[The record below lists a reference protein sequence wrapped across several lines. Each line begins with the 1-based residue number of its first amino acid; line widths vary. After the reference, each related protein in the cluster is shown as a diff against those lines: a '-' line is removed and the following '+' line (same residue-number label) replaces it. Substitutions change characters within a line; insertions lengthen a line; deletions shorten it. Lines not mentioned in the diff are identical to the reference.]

1 MEKIYM
7 EDSQQSRKSRSP
19 FRLSVVLSFVV
30 AFFAIFSLIACG
42 VSQVSYA
49 APTDGEIVNDT
60 FNFMLDNGKV
70 WVQGDT
76 GRFGVPLYYA
86 NQVGGKSILCIEPT
100 VTVPQGAAYER
111 SDRIINDAGLLYL
124 LERFYDDNGNNEN
137 VIGNSL
143 THDYGSAELNAKM
156 HAYAEAFVKQAA
168 VWVYISK
175 TKKASY
181 PSNLSVTENG
191 DILLDFYNTGVV
203 TSIYYQDRT
212 QTPEVRLDF
221 NSEDVNL
228 MYNSVKTYVNTAL
241 NRDSVSTISLTA
253 NGDVAKNDEGN
264 YQIIYDVT
272 STSGSILGYDISV
285 TDANGQPFDSSK
297 VLVQDEEGQEIV
309 NGSVTCTSGT
319 CPNKFIVVVSKDLIT
334 ETGTEYAFNVKVTG
348 RFESL
353 VGGVYQAVENPDQ
366 HQKVVTVSAS
376 STTVDAKNQFIISE
390 NTGMTTAQTIYFIGL
405 VVLLCG
411 IGIVYANAKP
421 AESKQ

>member
-1 MEKIYM
+1 
-7 EDSQQSRKSRSP
+7 
-19 FRLSVVLSFVV
+19 
-30 AFFAIFSLIACG
+30 
-42 VSQVSYA
+42 
-49 APTDGEIVNDT
+49 
-60 FNFMLDNGKV
+60 
-70 WVQGDT
+70 
-76 GRFGVPLYYA
+76 
-86 NQVGGKSILCIEPT
+86 
-100 VTVPQGAAYER
+100 
-111 SDRIINDAGLLYL
+111 
-124 LERFYDDNGNNEN
+124 
-137 VIGNSL
+137 
-143 THDYGSAELNAKM
+143 
-156 HAYAEAFVKQAA
+156 
-168 VWVYISK
+168 
-175 TKKASY
+175 
-181 PSNLSVTENG
+181 
-191 DILLDFYNTGVV
+191 
-203 TSIYYQDRT
+203 
-212 QTPEVRLDF
+212 
-221 NSEDVNL
+221 
-228 MYNSVKTYVNTAL
+228 MYNSVKTFVNAAL
-241 NRDSVSTISLTA
+241 NRNSVSTISLTA
-253 NGDVAKNDEGN
+253 EGEVAKNDEGN